1 MGMQPVAAFTAMDL
15 EAKIAALRAH
25 PAFPQ
30 AARNMAIG
38 LTGFYR
44 GGPLLNWLMD
54 DRARVVL
61 SHVVLH
67 CHYARDPADPSSG
80 LTPTRIKQLCCEFDL
95 CSPGRAT
102 AMVSLMRFAGYLA
115 ADPDSDDRRRRPL
128 VATPKLLELLRP
140 RWRSHFMSG
149 IPVFPD
155 GAVLADRL
163 DDLAFV
169 RAFLAAMFGRYK
181 DGFRLIMYTP
191 GLGLFGDRSAGM
203 MIASTLLAAGAEDD
217 TVPPSRPFAISIS
230 ELSRRFGVSRV
241 HVAKMLRDAVQDG
254 LIVRG
259 GDKGEE
265 ITLAPTLAEALS
277 VFYANAFIYFF
288 DSARE
293 AAATLDAQD
302 RDAHERSR
310 CSA

>member
-1 MGMQPVAAFTAMDL
+1 MDL
-15 EAKIAALRAH
+15 QAKIAALRAH
-25 PAFPQ
+25 PAFPE

-67 CHYARDPADPSSG
+67 CHFARDANNPATG
-80 LTPTRIKQLCCEFDL
+80 LTPTRIKQLCREFDL

-115 ADPDSDDRRRRPL
+115 PDPGAADRRRRPL

-140 RWRSHFMSG
+140 RWHSHFISG
-149 IPVFPD
+149 MPVFPD
-155 GAVLADRL
+155 GAALAARL
-163 DDLAFV
+163 DDPEFV
-169 RAFLAAMFGRYK
+169 RAFVAAMFRRYEE
-181 DGFRLIMYTP
+181 GFRLIMYTP

-217 TVPPSRPFAISIS
+217 TVPPLRPFPISIS
-230 ELSRRFGVSRV
+230 GLSRRFNVSRV
-241 HVAKMLRDAVQDG
+241 HVAKMLRDAANEG
-254 LIVRG
+254 LLVRAG
-259 GDKGEE
+259 NNGEE
-265 ITLAPTLAEALS
+265 ITLAPALADALS

-293 AAATLDAQD
+293 AAALLDEGAGNVDESRQ
-302 RDAHERSR
+302 RS
-310 CSA
+310 A

>member
-1 MGMQPVAAFTAMDL
+1 MEASAARNL

-67 CHYARDPADPSSG
+67 CHFARDPADPASG
-80 LTPTRIKQLCCEFDL
+80 LTPTRIKQLCREFDL

-102 AMVSLMRFAGYLA
+102 AMVSLMRFAGFLA
-115 ADPDSDDRRRRPL
+115 VDPDAADRRRRPL
-128 VATPKLLELLRP
+128 VATPKLLDLLRP
-140 RWRSHFMSG
+140 RWRSHFISG

-155 GAVLADRL
+155 GADLAARL
-163 DDLAFV
+163 DDPVFV
-169 RAFLAAMFGRYK
+169 RAFVAAMFSRYEE
-181 DGFRLIMYTP
+181 GFRLIMYTP

-203 MIASTLLAAGAEDD
+203 MIASTLLAAGADDD
-217 TVPPSRPFAISIS
+217 TVPPSRPFPISIS
-230 ELSRRFGVSRV
+230 ALSRRFNVSRI
-241 HVAKMLRDAVQDG
+241 HVAKMLRDAANEG
-254 LIVRG
+254 LLTRA

-265 ITLAPTLAEALS
+265 ITLAPALADALS

-293 AAATLDAQD
+293 AAARLDAQD
-302 RDAHERSR
+302 RGAGERSQR
-310 CSA
+310 SA

>member
-1 MGMQPVAAFTAMDL
+1 VAASAAMDL
-15 EAKIAALRAH
+15 EVKIAGLRAH

-67 CHYARDPADPSSG
+67 CHFARDPANPSTG
-80 LTPTRIKQLCCEFDL
+80 LTPTRIKQLCREFDL

-115 ADPDSDDRRRRPL
+115 PDPDAADRRRRPL

-140 RWRSHFMSG
+140 RWRSHFLSG
-149 IPVFPD
+149 MPVFPD
-155 GAVLADRL
+155 GAALAERL
-163 DDLAFV
+163 DDPVFV
-169 RAFLAAMFGRYK
+169 RAFVAAMFRRYEE
-181 DGFRLIMYTP
+181 GFRLIMYTP

-217 TVPPSRPFAISIS
+217 TVPPSRPIPISIS
-230 ELSRRFGVSRV
+230 GLARRFNVSRV
-241 HVAKMLRDAVQDG
+241 HVAKMLRDAANEG
-254 LIVRG
+254 LLVRAG
-259 GDKGEE
+259 NNGEE
-265 ITLAPTLAEALS
+265 ITLAPALADALS

-293 AAATLDAQD
+293 AAASLDAGAGHVGESRQ
-302 RDAHERSR
+302 RS
-310 CSA
+310 A

>member
-1 MGMQPVAAFTAMDL
+1 MKQVAAPGAGDL

-25 PAFPQ
+25 PSFPQ

-67 CHYARDPADPSSG
+67 CHFARDPADPSSG
-80 LTPTRIKQLCCEFDL
+80 LTPTRIKQLCREFDL

-115 ADPDSDDRRRRPL
+115 LDPDAADRRSRPL
-128 VATPKLLELLRP
+128 MATPKLLELLRP
-140 RWRSHFMSG
+140 RWRSHFISG
-149 IPVFPD
+149 VPVFPD

-163 DDLAFV
+163 DDPVFV
-169 RAFLAAMFGRYK
+169 RTFVAAMFARYE

-203 MIASTLLAAGAEDD
+203 MIASTFLAAGAEDD
-217 TVPPSRPFAISIS
+217 TVPPLRPFTISIS
-230 ELSRRFGVSRV
+230 ELSRRFGVSRA
-241 HVAKMLRDAVQDG
+241 HVAKMLRDAANEGQ
-254 LIVRG
+254 LVRA

-265 ITLAPTLAEALS
+265 ITLAPALAEALS

-293 AAATLDAQD
+293 AAATLDAEA
-302 RDAHERSR
+302 RDASERR
-310 CSA
+310 QRSA

>member
-1 MGMQPVAAFTAMDL
+1 MTASAAMDL
-15 EAKIAALRAH
+15 QAKIAALRAH
-25 PAFPQ
+25 PSFAQ
-30 AARNMAIG
+30 ASRALAIG

-67 CHYARDPADPSSG
+67 SHFARDPADPSSG
-80 LTPTRIKQLCCEFDL
+80 LTPTRMKQLCSEFDL

-102 AMVSLMRFAGYLA
+102 AMLSLMRFAGYLA
-115 ADPDSDDRRRRPL
+115 PDPDADDRRRRPL
-128 VATPKLLELLRP
+128 VATPKLLDLLRP
-140 RWRSHFMSG
+140 RWRSHFRSG
-149 IPVFPD
+149 VPVFPD
-155 GAVLADRL
+155 GAVLAERL
-163 DDLAFV
+163 DDPVFV

-203 MIASTLLAAGAEDD
+203 MIASTFLAAGAEDD

-230 ELSRRFGVSRV
+230 ELSRRFGVSRA
-241 HVAKMLRDAVQDG
+241 HVAKMLRDAAHDG
-254 LIVRG
+254 LIMRA

-265 ITLAPTLAEALS
+265 ITLAPALAEALS
-277 VFYANAFIYFF
+277 VFYANAFIFFF

-293 AAATLDAQD
+293 AAATLDGDD
-302 RDAHERSR
+302 RNIGERRQRSV
-310 CSA
+310 